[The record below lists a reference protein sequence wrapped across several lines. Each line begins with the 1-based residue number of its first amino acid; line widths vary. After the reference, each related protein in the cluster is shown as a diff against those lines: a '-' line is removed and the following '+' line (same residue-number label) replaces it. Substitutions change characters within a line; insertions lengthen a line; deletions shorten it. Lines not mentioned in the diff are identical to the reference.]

1 GTVTI
6 SASAADNIG
15 VAGVRFF
22 VDGTPI
28 GAEDTSAPYAV
39 AWNTASVADGSHP
52 LTVVARDAAGNTTTS
67 AAVSVTVDKTPPTV
81 AITSPSAGTAVKGT
95 ITVSASAADNI
106 GVAGVQ
112 FLVDGAPLGAE
123 NTSAPYAVAWNT
135 AGVAD
140 GSHTL
145 TAIARDAA
153 GNTVT
158 SAAVNVTVDKTP
170 PTVAITSP
178 SAGTAVKGTITVSA
192 NAADNI

>member
-1 GTVTI
+1 IAVTC
-6 SASAADNIG
+6 
-15 VAGVRFF
+15 
-22 VDGTPI
+22 
-28 GAEDTSAPYAV
+28 
-39 AWNTASVADGSHP
+39 
-52 LTVVARDAAGNTTTS
+52 
-67 AAVSVTVDKTPPTV
+67 
-81 AITSPSAGTAVKGT
+81 T
-95 ITVSASAADNI
+95 ITVSANAADNI

-145 TAIARDAA
+145 TATARDAA

-170 PTVAITSP
+170 PTVAITAP
-178 SAGTAVKGTITVSA
+178 SAGTAVTGTITVSA
-192 NAADNI
+192 NAADNIGVAGVQFLVDGAPLGAENTSAPYAVAWNTGGA

>member
-1 GTVTI
+1 PNPITAPE
-6 SASAADNIG
+6 AS
-15 VAGVRFF
+15 
-22 VDGTPI
+22 
-28 GAEDTSAPYAV
+28 
-39 AWNTASVADGSHP
+39 TA
-52 LTVVARDAAGNTTTS
+52 L
-67 AAVSVTVDKTPPTV
+67 
-81 AITSPSAGTAVKGT
+81 KGT
-95 ITVSASAADNI
+95 GTVSASAADNI

-145 TAIARDAA
+145 TATARDAA

-170 PTVAITSP
+170 PTVTITAP
-178 SAGTAVKGTITVSA
+178 TAGTPVKGTNT
-192 NAADNI
+192 